1 MGQYILGLSNING
14 EKDKEE
20 LTRKWKVRTQKLG
33 EDKRPKREMSGFCK
47 ERREVSVEKP
57 RKPHSYNQPMN
68 ERHVATIKHVT

>member
-33 EDKRPKREMSGFCK
+33 EDKRPKREMRGFCK
-47 ERREVSVEKP
+47 ERCEVSAEKQ
-57 RKPHSYNQPMN
+57 RKPHSHNQPMN
-68 ERHVATIKHVT
+68 EPHVATIRHVT